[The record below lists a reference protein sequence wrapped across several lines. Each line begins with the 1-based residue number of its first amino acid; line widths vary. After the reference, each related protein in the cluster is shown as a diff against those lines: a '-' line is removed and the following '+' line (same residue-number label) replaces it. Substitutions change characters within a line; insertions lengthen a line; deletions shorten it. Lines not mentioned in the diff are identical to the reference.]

1 MKFKGMILSLCALL
15 PLSGFAADDCT
26 AMNVSFNSIYA
37 KLMPHDFTDLAVYFT
52 VANND
57 AVPHTLTAVGGA
69 DAASGEFMTYYGPQ
83 GPKQLQPMTNLVIP
97 AKGKLFFKPGN
108 NHVRLLGY
116 KKLPQPGSTIS
127 MTFTFDNG
135 CSKDLS
141 NIPVKDRMTPV

>member
-1 MKFKGMILSLCALL
+1 MVKVKGLMLSLCLLL
-15 PLSGFAADDCT
+15 PLSGLAEVDCNT
-26 AMNVSFNSIYA
+26 MNVSFNSIYA
-37 KLMPHDFTDLAVYFT
+37 KLMPHNFTDLAVYFT

-57 AVPHTLTAVGGA
+57 ATPLTLSSVTGE

-83 GPKQLQPMTNLVIP
+83 GPKKLQPMTNLVIP

-116 KKLPQPGSTIS
+116 ELLPKPGSKIS

-135 CSKDLS
+135 CTKDLS
-141 NIPVKDRMTPV
+141 NVPVKDRMS